1 MPVEEIVIPII
12 EAPTQMVQSAN
23 QASDSEDVS
32 QKKVEAK
39 IEATTEEVVVV
50 TKEDVQD
57 IKPTTSDSPVIIET
71 DELAETEAKDTSM
84 KLEEILQG
92 EDEPVVFETEPA
104 NVSMGNISMEQIDV
118 TEESFEQPSDLVVLT
133 PTKEVSEA
141 EPNTK
146 PEAEPE
152 AEPDAEPEAKSE
164 ALPEAI
170 DSRPEA
176 LPDAVDDSIERGIS
190 DSNDIETAANCI
202 TADSIEG
209 AISEINSEAINEEA
223 EVPLRLIEVKVEAS
237 DESIE
242 EEMGQLNEVP
252 VIETPTVLVQSSLQP
267 SDSEESEGD
276 QTDDITINNE
286 SVNEDVTAPNKCD
299 NAGPDVT
306 VCQSPSADFS
316 IPDTEGQSEKLKEDD
331 EPTKENSEDIASEE
345 NNDERSTLLIA
356 KASDS
361 PPAMDKE
368 SEGQAEEPSDKS
380 IVELKD
386 SAAPTPKKIISKDP
400 SNLKLL
406 TGQAMN
412 LALSYATFIIKDS
425 NLSHDLE
432 NYRSG

>member
-57 IKPTTSDSPVIIET
+57 IKPTTSDSPVIVET

-133 PTKEVSEA
+133 PTKEVSE
-141 EPNTK
+141 PNTK

-152 AEPDAEPEAKSE
+152 AEPDAEPDAEPEAKSE

-190 DSNDIETAANCI
+190 DSNDIETATNCI

-306 VCQSPSADFS
+306 VCQSPPADFS

-345 NNDERSTLLIA
+345 NNDERSALLIA

-368 SEGQAEEPSDKS
+368 SEGQAEELSD
-380 IVELKD
+380 
-386 SAAPTPKKIISKDP
+386 
-400 SNLKLL
+400 NLKLL

-432 NYRSG
+432 NYRFG